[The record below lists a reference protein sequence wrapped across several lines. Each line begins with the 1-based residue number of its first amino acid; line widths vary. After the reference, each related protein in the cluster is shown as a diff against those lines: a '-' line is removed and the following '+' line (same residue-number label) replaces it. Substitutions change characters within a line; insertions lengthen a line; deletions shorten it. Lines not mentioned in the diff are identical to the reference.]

1 MTETRTPDSSREILA
16 KRHRK
21 SSPFVQI
28 HRYTCL
34 KTGERLSGESHIERD
49 SWLYFDTKPNIRA
62 LRTELDSVLVG
73 RRRYTPDWAALTDD
87 NRIVYYEGKSDQV
100 AQDPR
105 FLEKFAE
112 KVAFYDA
119 HGLSLRLFAKS
130 DLPDHQHMRNLKLFY
145 VYATGHPPSQGE
157 QEALKGLLEPSETST
172 FGELSE
178 RLAAS
183 QMTTHSI
190 WYGLARG
197 EYAVEMNQPIDHYS
211 IITRRS
217 IPCS

>member
-1 MTETRTPDSSREILA
+1 MVEVRTPDASREILA

-28 HRYTCL
+28 HRHTSL

-62 LRTELDSVLVG
+62 LRTELDSVVVG
-73 RRRYTPDWAALTDD
+73 RYRYTPDWAALTDD
-87 NRIVYYEGKSDQV
+87 NRVVYYEGKSDQA

-105 FLEKFAE
+105 FLEKFAG

-119 HGLSLRLFAKS
+119 HGLSLRLFRKS
-130 DLPDHQHMRNLKLFY
+130 DLPGQIYMRNLKILY
-145 VYATGHPPSQGE
+145 MYASGHPPSQDE
-157 QEALKGLLEPSETST
+157 QAALRKQLKPSETAT
-172 FGELSE
+172 FGDLSE

-197 EYAVEMNQPIDHYS
+197 EYAVNMNQPIEHYS
-211 IITRRS
+211 TITRRS
-217 IPCS
+217 MPCN